1 MTEVAAAAMTR
12 DQAERLTE
20 RARLVATTLMEAR
33 DKLAGILREA
43 NEGRVW
49 EALDMP
55 NIQAWTEFAFSTTP
69 LAQLP
74 REDRRVIVKEL
85 AAEGYGT
92 RAIAPVIGDSRET
105 VRRDLAPS
113 DTDVSDT
120 PREVHG
126 RDGITRTFQ
135 PRTAPEPVTAIQG
148 YIALSDRLQTERRIT
163 TAGALLGLTGITL
176 ALLQVL
182 QQLGHLDMATHQRR
196 QLTRRRTGVIDS
208 ARQHRLHRDQFT
220 RACLRLTHGRKRG
233 LTGHDY
239 LPPKVQKG
247 T

>member
-69 LAQLP
+69 LAQLS

-85 AAEGYGT
+85 AAGGYGT
-92 RAIAPVIGDSRET
+92 RAIAPVTGTSRET
-105 VRRDLAPS
+105 VRRDLAAS

-126 RDGITRTFQ
+126 RDGITRTYQ
-135 PRTAPEPVTAIQG
+135 PRPAPEPITVDHETGEIAQTKPNRKPITDTARDIG
-148 YIALSDRLQTERRIT
+148 LDLNALTDRIDRLMSDDRFDRNRDDIAARLRHHIAAA
-163 TAGALLGLTGITL
+163 TATLTN
-176 ALLQVL
+176 
-182 QQLGHLDMATHQRR
+182 LDSK
-196 QLTRRRTGVIDS
+196 IN
-208 ARQHRLHRDQFT
+208 
-220 RACLRLTHGRKRG
+220 
-233 LTGHDY
+233 
-239 LPPKVQKG
+239 
-247 T
+247 